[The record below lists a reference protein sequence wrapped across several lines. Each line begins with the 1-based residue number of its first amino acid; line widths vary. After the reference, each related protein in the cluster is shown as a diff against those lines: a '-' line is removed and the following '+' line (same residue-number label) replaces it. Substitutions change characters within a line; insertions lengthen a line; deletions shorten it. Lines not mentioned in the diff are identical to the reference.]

1 MDSTASWPVLQGPGP
16 PSWAHA
22 MTSSATNH
30 HVAFPECRSCGGV
43 PVARE
48 EEACRFCGTVL
59 TWADFDLRSRR
70 RVVLEEARFEHVD
83 AALRK
88 VATSAGLH
96 RSPRGEPQ
104 EEVEG
109 PVIMPLA
116 IAVGV
121 IGALCST
128 WVYQQDELLGGLGYL
143 LTWLVVNSVDEYSR
157 TGGAAAAGG
166 RKRGQPSWASA
177 VCVLEVGPPETRL
190 RLRPRRLRRITARLD
205 RQRTRE
211 FTVAVNMDL
220 HAGDVGVAYTRGA
233 EITRFDLRMHLA
245 EDLVGGAPGHGDGDG
260 GEQGLVT
267 APGDARGGPD
277 AVAGAPARALLP
289 ATAGDRDFPLC
300 EGCGAAPASRGEE
313 VCRFCGTE
321 LSWAEFDLRS
331 KRRFAVD
338 EARSGWP
345 SRAKAALLR
354 VEASP
359 EFRSANRVREVH
371 SDDPYESILMTL
383 QGVPGLIIV
392 SIGAVLSFLG
402 YLHQGREPVGLLP
415 GAWFMFLALMVA
427 RRAKGSRLR
436 RDLPTSGVAIAV
448 MTVTPNPPGAPTVTV
463 RLAEDRTQ
471 EFSLEASDDLR
482 PGDVGLAYT
491 RGSRILR
498 VQVTEHVPPE

>member
-1 MDSTASWPVLQGPGP
+1 
-16 PSWAHA
+16 
-22 MTSSATNH
+22 
-30 HVAFPECRSCGGV
+30 
-43 PVARE
+43 
-48 EEACRFCGTVL
+48 
-59 TWADFDLRSRR
+59 
-70 RVVLEEARFEHVD
+70 
-83 AALRK
+83 
-88 VATSAGLH
+88 
-96 RSPRGEPQ
+96 
-104 EEVEG
+104 
-109 PVIMPLA
+109 
-116 IAVGV
+116 
-121 IGALCST
+121 
-128 WVYQQDELLGGLGYL
+128 
-143 LTWLVVNSVDEYSR
+143 
-157 TGGAAAAGG
+157 
-166 RKRGQPSWASA
+166 
-177 VCVLEVGPPETRL
+177 
-190 RLRPRRLRRITARLD
+190 
-205 RQRTRE
+205 
-211 FTVAVNMDL
+211 MDL

-245 EDLVGGAPGHGDGDG
+245 EDLVGGAPGHGDEDG

-383 QGVPGLIIV
+383 QSVPGLIIV

-415 GAWFMFLALMVA
+415 GAWFTFLALMVA